1 MLNKTVTS
9 IFIIIINI
17 FFCFNL
23 SANEQFTFD
32 VTELEISDNGNK
44 IKGFNRGK
52 ILSDNGLEIEA
63 DTFSYNKI
71 TNILNVSGNVKVKDK
86 IRNFIISAQD
96 IIYSKNK
103 NEIISENGSEIID
116 NNGRT
121 ISADKILYNTVKN
134 TFNANGNVKVE
145 DEIESFI
152 IKAENITYLKNQN
165 IIKSKGKTNFLV
177 SSRFDIKSEDIKI
190 SNSNKIISSRRSAT
204 IKDNKYKT
212 LYELSR
218 FNIDIANE
226 ILKGENIIV
235 NTNFDIPLND
245 KFYFKSGVFDLK
257 KQSFATQNIDL
268 RFRKDLLGNKE
279 NDPRIKGVSSTKKNG
294 VTTFNKGIF
303 TSCKINDNCPPWS
316 IQAKKIQYDENKK
329 QINYENALVKIYDV
343 PVFYFP
349 KFFHPGPSVKRQS
362 GLLSPSI
369 NNSQTLGSS
378 IQIPYYIAISDNK
391 DFTFTPTIF
400 DKNIYKFQNEYR
412 QKNKYSSFIADFS
425 FTDGYQSIKSKDKNS
440 ITHLFAKYDAELNFD
455 SFIGSAL
462 NISVQKVSN
471 DTYLKVFDQSITESK
486 IKPQNFDVLE
496 SEIKLKL
503 NHEKY
508 ELETGF
514 IAYEDLQKANND
526 RYELVL
532 PYYNFSKGLT
542 TDQSIGLLNFT
553 SLGDNTLKD
562 TNTLRSRIINDLDFK
577 SLDFVNK
584 KGLKSNVNFHVKN
597 LISSYKNYDE
607 YRSNLNSKLM
617 GIIELQTSYP
627 LVKTSKKF
635 INYLDPKISL
645 RVNPSKMANSSNEER
660 TINNNNIFNINRLG
674 LIDTLESGNN
684 LTLGIEFKKEELDD
698 NSKYLE
704 LKLGTVLRAEDNN
717 NIPSNSAINQKR
729 SNIFG
734 NIVNNLNDNINL
746 DYEFSVNSD
755 LDKVDYHSLGA
766 EFSKNEFKTR
776 FNFIE
781 ENGVVGNT
789 NIIENK
795 TSYNFD
801 KNNSLIFETRQNR
814 ELDLAEYY
822 NLIYEYKND
831 CLIAGI
837 KYNKTYYSDRDLQPA
852 EELMFKL
859 TLVPL
864 TSVEQN
870 ITK

>member
-1 MLNKTVTS
+1 MLNKKVTS

-17 FFCFNL
+17 FFCFNI
-23 SANEQFTFD
+23 SADEQFTFD

-190 SNSNKIISSRRSAT
+190 SNSNKIISSRKSAT

-279 NDPRIKGVSSTKKNG
+279 NDPRIKGVSSTGKDG

-542 TDQSIGLLNFT
+542 SDQSIGLLNFT

>member
-1 MLNKTVTS
+1 MLNKKVTS

-17 FFCFNL
+17 FFCFNI
-23 SANEQFTFD
+23 SADEQFTFD

-190 SNSNKIISSRRSAT
+190 SNSNKIISSRKSAT

-425 FTDGYQSIKSKDKNS
+425 FTDGYQSFKSKDKNS

-542 TDQSIGLLNFT
+542 SDQSIGLLNFT

>member
-1 MLNKTVTS
+1 MLNKKVTS

-17 FFCFNL
+17 FFCFNI
-23 SANEQFTFD
+23 SADEQFTFD

-190 SNSNKIISSRRSAT
+190 SNSNKIISSRKSAT

-542 TDQSIGLLNFT
+542 SDQSIGLLNFT

>member
-1 MLNKTVTS
+1 MLNKKVTS

-17 FFCFNL
+17 FFCFNI
-23 SANEQFTFD
+23 SADEQFTFD

-71 TNILNVSGNVKVKDK
+71 TNILNVSGNVKAEDK
-86 IRNFIISAQD
+86 IKNFIINAKD

-145 DEIESFI
+145 DEIENFI
-152 IKAENITYLKNQN
+152 IKAEDITYLKNEN
-165 IIKSKGKTNFLV
+165 IIKSKGKTSFLV
-177 SSRFDIKSEDIKI
+177 GSRFDIKSEDIEI

-279 NDPRIKGVSSTKKNG
+279 NDPRIKGVSSTREDG

-303 TSCKINDNCPPWS
+303 TSCKIDDNCPPWS
-316 IQAKKIQYDENKK
+316 IQANKIEYDENKK

-362 GLLSPSI
+362 GLLTPSI

-378 IQIPYYIAISDNK
+378 IQIPYYVAISENK

-412 QKNKYSSFIADFS
+412 QKNRYSSFIADFS
-425 FTDGYQSIKSKDKNS
+425 FTEGYQSIKNKDKNS
-440 ITHLFAKYDAELNFD
+440 ITHLFAEYDTKLNFD
-455 SFIGSAL
+455 SYNNSNL
-462 NISVQKVSN
+462 NISIQKVSN
-471 DTYLKVFDQSITESK
+471 DTYLKVFDQNIVESK

-496 SEIKLKL
+496 SEIKLSL
-503 NHEKY
+503 NHDKY

-514 IAYEDLQKANND
+514 ISYEDLQKKNND

-542 TDQSIGLLNFT
+542 SDQSLGLLNFT

-562 TNTLRSRIINDLDFK
+562 TNTLRSRMINDLDFK
-577 SLDFVNK
+577 SLDFINK
-584 KGLKSNVNFHVKN
+584 KGVKSNVNFHIKN

-607 YRSNLNSKLM
+607 YRSNLNGKLM
-617 GIIELQTSYP
+617 GIVELQTSYP
-627 LVKTSKKF
+627 LVKINKQF
-635 INYLDPKISL
+635 INYFDPKISL
-645 RVNPSKMANSSNEER
+645 RVNPSSMANSSNEER
-660 TINNNNIFNINRLG
+660 IINNNNIFDINRLG

-684 LTLGIEFKKEELDD
+684 LTLGMEFKKEKLND

-704 LKLGTVLRAEDNN
+704 LKLGTVLRTEDNN
-717 NIPSNSAINQKR
+717 KIPTNSAITQER

-734 NIVNNLNDNINL
+734 NIVNNLNENINL
-746 DYEFSVNSD
+746 DYEFSINND
-755 LDKVDYHSLGA
+755 LNKIDYHSLGA

-814 ELDLAEYY
+814 ELDMAEYY

-831 CLIAGI
+831 CLVAGI
-837 KYNKTYYSDRDLQPA
+837 KYNKTYYSDRDLQPT

-859 TLVPL
+859 TLIPI
-864 TSVEQN
+864 TSVEQ
-870 ITK
+870 TVSK

>member
-1 MLNKTVTS
+1 MLNKIV
-9 IFIIIINI
+9 IFIFIFLINI
-17 FFCFNL
+17 FLSFNI

-32 VTELEISDNGNK
+32 VTELEISDNGNI

-52 ILSDNGLEIEA
+52 IVSDNGLEIQA
-63 DTFSYNKI
+63 DTFIYDKI
-71 TNILNVSGNVKVKDK
+71 TNILNVSGNVKAEDK
-86 IRNFIISAQD
+86 IKDFIITAEN
-96 IIYSKNK
+96 IIYLK
-103 NEIISENGSEIID
+103 NENRIISNNNSKIID
-116 NNGRT
+116 GVGRVIIANK
-121 ISADKILYNTVKN
+121 ISYNTSKN
-134 TFNANGNVKVE
+134 TFKASGDVKAE
-145 DEIESFI
+145 DKIKDFI
-152 IKAENITYLKNQN
+152 ITAENIIYLKNEN
-165 IIKSKGKTNFLV
+165 KIRSKGKTNFLIG
-177 SSRFDIKSEDIKI
+177 SRFDIKSEDIEI
-190 SNSNKIISSRRSAT
+190 LNSNNIIKSNKSAS
-204 IKDNKYKT
+204 IRDNKYKT
-212 LYELSR
+212 IYELSK
-218 FNIDIANE
+218 FNIDITNE
-226 ILKGENIIV
+226 ILKGKNIIV

-279 NDPRIKGVSSTKKNG
+279 NDPRIKGVSSTGKDG
-294 VTTFNKGIF
+294 VTTFNKGVF
-303 TSCKINDNCPPWS
+303 TSCKINNNCTPWS

-362 GLLSPSI
+362 GLLTPSL

-378 IQIPYYIAISDNK
+378 IQIPYYIAISEDK

-440 ITHLFAKYDAELNFD
+440 ITHLFAKYDTKLNFD
-455 SFIGSAL
+455 NFADSNL
-462 NISVQKVSN
+462 NISIQKVSN
-471 DTYLKVFDQSITESK
+471 DTYLKVFDQNIVESK

-496 SEIKLKL
+496 SKIKLKL

-514 IAYEDLQKANND
+514 ISYEDLQKKNND

-562 TNTLRSRIINDLDFK
+562 TNTLRSRMINDLDFK
-577 SLDFVNK
+577 SLDFINK
-584 KGLKSNVNFHVKN
+584 KGVKSNVNFQIKN

-607 YRSNLNSKLM
+607 YRSNLNGKLM
-617 GIIELQTSYP
+617 SIIELQTSYP
-627 LVKTSKKF
+627 LVKTSKQF
-635 INYLDPKISL
+635 INYFDPKISL
-645 RVNPSKMANSSNEER
+645 RVNPSNMKNSSNEVR
-660 TINNNNIFNINRLG
+660 MINNNNIFDINRLG

-684 LTLGIEFKKEELDD
+684 LTLGMEFKKEKLND
-698 NSKYLE
+698 NSKYFE
-704 LKLGTVLRAEDNN
+704 LKLGTVLRTENNN
-717 NIPSNSAINQKR
+717 NIPTNSAITQER

-734 NIVNNLNDNINL
+734 NIVNNLNENINL
-746 DYEFSVNSD
+746 DYEFSINNN
-755 LDKVDYHSLGA
+755 LDKIDYHSLAA
-766 EFSKNEFKTR
+766 EFSKNEFITR

-781 ENGVVGNT
+781 ENGVVGST

-795 TSYNFD
+795 TSYNLN

-814 ELDLAEYY
+814 ELDMAEYY

-831 CLIAGI
+831 CLVAGI
-837 KYNKTYYSDRDLQPA
+837 KYNKTYYSDRDLRPA
-852 EELMFKL
+852 EELMFKI
-859 TLVPL
+859 TLVPI
-864 TSVEQN
+864 TSIEQN
-870 ITK
+870 LSK

>member
-17 FFCFNL
+17 FFCFNI

-190 SNSNKIISSRRSAT
+190 SNSNKIISSRKSAT

-562 TNTLRSRIINDLDFK
+562 TNTLRSRMINDLDFK
-577 SLDFVNK
+577 SLDFINK
-584 KGLKSNVNFHVKN
+584 KGVKSNVNFQIKN

-607 YRSNLNSKLM
+607 YRSNLNGKLM

>member
-1 MLNKTVTS
+1 MLNKTIIS
-9 IFIIIINI
+9 IFIIIINT
-17 FFCFNL
+17 FLCFNL
-23 SANEQFTFD
+23 FADEQFTFD
-32 VTELEISDNGNK
+32 VTELEISDNGN
-44 IKGFNRGK
+44 IIRGFNRGK

-71 TNILNVSGNVKVKDK
+71 TNILNVSGNVKAEDK
-86 IRNFIISAQD
+86 IKNFIINARN

-103 NEIISENGSEIID
+103 NEIISENGSKIID
-116 NNGRT
+116 STGRT

-134 TFNANGNVKVE
+134 TFNANGNVRIE
-145 DEIESFI
+145 DEIENFI
-152 IKAENITYLKNQN
+152 IKADYITYLKEQN

-177 SSRFDIKSEDIKI
+177 GSRFDIKSKDIEI
-190 SNSNKIISSRRSAT
+190 SNSNKIISSRKNAIIR
-204 IKDNKYKT
+204 DNKYKT

-245 KFYFKSGVFDLK
+245 KFYFKSGIFDLK

-279 NDPRIKGVSSTKKNG
+279 NDPRIKGVSSTRKDG

-316 IQAKKIQYDENKK
+316 IQAKKIAYDENKK

-362 GLLSPSI
+362 GLLSPSM

-378 IQIPYYIAISDNK
+378 IQIPYYMAISENK

-425 FTDGYQSIKSKDKNS
+425 FTEGYQSVKSKDKNS
-440 ITHLFAKYDAELNFD
+440 ITHLFAEYDTKLNFD
-455 SFIGSAL
+455 SYNNSNL
-462 NISVQKVSN
+462 NISIQKVSN
-471 DTYLKVFDQSITESK
+471 DTYLKVFDQNIVESK

-496 SEIKLKL
+496 SEIKLSL
-503 NHEKY
+503 NHDKY

-514 IAYEDLQKANND
+514 ISYEDLQKRNND

-542 TDQSIGLLNFT
+542 SNQSLGLLNFT

-562 TNTLRSRIINDLDFK
+562 TNTLRSRMINDLDFK
-577 SLDFVNK
+577 SLDFINK
-584 KGLKSNVNFHVKN
+584 KGVKSNVNFQIKN
-597 LISSYKNYDE
+597 LISSYKNYDK
-607 YRSNLNSKLM
+607 YRSNLNGKLM
-617 GIIELQTSYP
+617 GIVELQTSYP
-627 LVKTSKKF
+627 LVKTGKQF
-635 INYLDPKISL
+635 INYFDPKISL
-645 RVNPSKMANSSNEER
+645 RVNPSSMTNSSNEER
-660 TINNNNIFNINRLG
+660 TINNNNIFDINRLG

-684 LTLGIEFKKEELDD
+684 LTLGMEFKKEKLND

-704 LKLGTVLRAEDNN
+704 LKLGTVLRTEDNN
-717 NIPSNSAINQKR
+717 NIPTNSAITQER

-734 NIVNNLNDNINL
+734 NIVNNLNENINL
-746 DYEFSVNSD
+746 DYEFSIDND
-755 LDKVDYHSLGA
+755 LDKIDYHSLGA

-801 KNNSLIFETRQNR
+801 KNNSFIFETRQNR
-814 ELDLAEYY
+814 ELDMAEYY

-831 CLIAGI
+831 CLVAGI
-837 KYNKTYYSDRDLQPA
+837 KYNKTYYSDRDLRPT
-852 EELMFKL
+852 EELMFKI
-859 TLVPL
+859 TLIPI
-864 TSVEQN
+864 TSVEQ
-870 ITK
+870 TVSK

>member
-17 FFCFNL
+17 FFCFNI

-44 IKGFNRGK
+44 IRGFNRGK
-52 ILSDNGLEIEA
+52 ILSDSGLEIEA

-71 TNILNVSGNVKVKDK
+71 TNILNVSGNVKVEDK
-86 IRNFIISAQD
+86 IKNFIINAKD

-145 DEIESFI
+145 DEIENFI
-152 IKAENITYLKNQN
+152 IKAEDVTYLKNEN
-165 IIKSKGKTNFLV
+165 IIKSKGKTSFLV
-177 SSRFDIKSEDIKI
+177 GSRFDIKSEDIEI

-562 TNTLRSRIINDLDFK
+562 TNTLRSRMINDLDFK
-577 SLDFVNK
+577 SLDFINK
-584 KGLKSNVNFHVKN
+584 KGVKSNVNFQIKN

-607 YRSNLNSKLM
+607 YRSNLNGKLM

>member
-1 MLNKTVTS
+1 MLNKKVTS

-17 FFCFNL
+17 FFCFNI
-23 SANEQFTFD
+23 SADEQFTFD

-190 SNSNKIISSRRSAT
+190 SNSNKIISSRKSAT

-542 TDQSIGLLNFT
+542 SDQSIGLLNFT

-660 TINNNNIFNINRLG
+660 TIKNNNIFNINRLG

>member
-17 FFCFNL
+17 FFCFNI

-44 IKGFNRGK
+44 IRGFNRGK
-52 ILSDNGLEIEA
+52 ILSDSGLEIEA

-71 TNILNVSGNVKVKDK
+71 TNILNVSGNVKVEDK
-86 IRNFIISAQD
+86 IKNFIINAKD

-145 DEIESFI
+145 DEIENFI
-152 IKAENITYLKNQN
+152 IKAEDITYLKNEN
-165 IIKSKGKTNFLV
+165 IIKSKGKTSFLV
-177 SSRFDIKSEDIKI
+177 GSRFDIKSEDIEI

-562 TNTLRSRIINDLDFK
+562 TNTLRSRMINDLDFK
-577 SLDFVNK
+577 SLDFINK
-584 KGLKSNVNFHVKN
+584 KGVKSNVNFQIKN

-607 YRSNLNSKLM
+607 YRSNLNGKLM

>member
-17 FFCFNL
+17 FFCFNI

-44 IKGFNRGK
+44 IRGFNRGK
-52 ILSDNGLEIEA
+52 ILSDSGLEIEA

-71 TNILNVSGNVKVKDK
+71 TNILNVSGNVKVEDK
-86 IRNFIISAQD
+86 IKNFIINAKD

-121 ISADKILYNTVKN
+121 ISADKILYNTIKN
-134 TFNANGNVKVE
+134 TFNAHGNVKVE
-145 DEIESFI
+145 DEIEKFI
-152 IKAENITYLKNQN
+152 IKAEDIIYLKNEN
-165 IIKSKGKTNFLV
+165 IIKSKGKTIFLV
-177 SSRFDIKSEDIKI
+177 GSRFDIKSEDIEI
-190 SNSNKIISSRRSAT
+190 SNSNKIISSRKSAT

-212 LYELSR
+212 LYELSK
-218 FNIDIANE
+218 FNINIADE

-235 NTNFDIPLND
+235 NTNFNIPLND

-279 NDPRIKGVSSTKKNG
+279 NDPRIKGVSSTGKDG

-303 TSCKINDNCPPWS
+303 TSCKINDDCPPWS

-362 GLLSPSI
+362 GLLTPSL

-378 IQIPYYIAISDNK
+378 IQIPYYIAISEDK

-440 ITHLFAKYDAELNFD
+440 ITHLFAKYDTKLNFD
-455 SFIGSAL
+455 NFADSNL
-462 NISVQKVSN
+462 NISIQKVSN
-471 DTYLKVFDQSITESK
+471 DTYLKVFDQNIVESK

-514 IAYEDLQKANND
+514 ISYEDLQKTNND

-542 TDQSIGLLNFT
+542 SDQSIGLLNFT

-562 TNTLRSRIINDLDFK
+562 TNTLRSRMINDLDFK
-577 SLDFVNK
+577 SLDFINK
-584 KGLKSNVNFHVKN
+584 KGVKSNINFQIKN

-607 YRSNLNSKLM
+607 YRSNLNGKLM

-627 LVKTSKKF
+627 LVKTSKQF
-635 INYLDPKISL
+635 INYFDPKISL
-645 RVNPSKMANSSNEER
+645 RVNPSNMKNSSNEVR
-660 TINNNNIFNINRLG
+660 MINNNNIFDINRLG

-684 LTLGIEFKKEELDD
+684 LTLGMEFKKEKLND
-698 NSKYLE
+698 NSKYFE
-704 LKLGTVLRAEDNN
+704 LKLGTVLRTENNN
-717 NIPSNSAINQKR
+717 NIPTNSAITQER

-734 NIVNNLNDNINL
+734 NIVNNLNENINL
-746 DYEFSVNSD
+746 DYEFSINND
-755 LDKVDYHSLGA
+755 LDKIDYHSLST

-781 ENGVVGNT
+781 ENGVVGST

-795 TSYNFD
+795 TSYNLN

-814 ELDLAEYY
+814 ELDMAEYY

-831 CLIAGI
+831 CLVAGI
-837 KYNKTYYSDRDLQPA
+837 KYNKTYYSDRDLRPA
-852 EELMFKL
+852 EELMFKI
-859 TLVPL
+859 TLVPI
-864 TSVEQN
+864 TSIEQN
-870 ITK
+870 LSK

>member
-1 MLNKTVTS
+1 MLNKTVIS
-9 IFIIIINI
+9 IFIIIINT
-17 FFCFNL
+17 FLCFNI
-23 SANEQFTFD
+23 SADEQFTFD
-32 VTELEISDNGNK
+32 VTELEISDNGN
-44 IKGFNRGK
+44 IIRGFNRGK
-52 ILSDNGLEIEA
+52 ILSDSGLEIEA

-71 TNILNVSGNVKVKDK
+71 TNILNVSGNVKAEDK
-86 IRNFIISAQD
+86 ISNFIINSKD
-96 IIYSKNK
+96 IIYLINK
-103 NEIISENGSEIID
+103 NEIISKNGSKIID
-116 NNGRT
+116 STGRT
-121 ISADKILYNTVKN
+121 ISADKILYNTIKN
-134 TFNANGNVKVE
+134 TFNANGNVRIE
-145 DEIESFI
+145 DEIENFI
-152 IKAENITYLKNQN
+152 IKAQNITYLKNQN

-177 SSRFDIKSEDIKI
+177 GSRFDIKSKDIEI
-190 SNSNKIISSRRSAT
+190 SNSNKIISSRKSAI

-279 NDPRIKGVSSTKKNG
+279 NDPRIKGVSSTRKNG

-316 IQAKKIQYDENKK
+316 IQAKKIEYDENKK

-349 KFFHPGPSVKRQS
+349 KFFHPGPTVKRQS
-362 GLLSPSI
+362 GLLSPRM

-378 IQIPYYIAISDNK
+378 IQIPYYIALSENK

-425 FTDGYQSIKSKDKNS
+425 YTEGYQSIKSKDKNS
-440 ITHLFAKYDAELNFD
+440 ITHLFAKYDTKLNFD
-455 SFIGSAL
+455 KFTDSDF
-462 NISVQKVSN
+462 NISIQKVSN
-471 DTYLKVFDQSITESK
+471 DTYLKVFDQDIVESK

-514 IAYEDLQKANND
+514 ISYEDLQKTNND

-542 TDQSIGLLNFT
+542 SDQSIGLLNFT

-577 SLDFVNK
+577 SLDFINE
-584 KGLKSNVNFHVKN
+584 KGIKSNVNFQIKN

-627 LVKTSKKF
+627 LIKTSKQF
-635 INYLDPKISL
+635 INYFDPKISL
-645 RVNPSKMANSSNEER
+645 RVNPSTMTNSSDEER
-660 TINNNNIFNINRLG
+660 TINNNNIFDINRLG

-684 LTLGIEFKKEELDD
+684 LTLGIEFKKEKLND
-698 NSKYLE
+698 NSKYFE
-704 LKLGTVLRAEDNN
+704 LKLGTVLRTEDNN
-717 NIPSNSAINQKR
+717 NIPTNSAITQER

-734 NIVNNLNDNINL
+734 NIINNLNENINL
-746 DYEFSVNSD
+746 DYEFSINND
-755 LDKVDYHSLGA
+755 LDKINYHSLST

-801 KNNSLIFETRQNR
+801 KSNSLIFETRQNR
-814 ELDLAEYY
+814 ELDMAEYY

-831 CLIAGI
+831 CLVAGI
-837 KYNKTYYSDRDLQPA
+837 KYNKTYYSDRDLRPS

-859 TLVPL
+859 TLIPI
-864 TSVEQN
+864 TSGEQT
-870 ITK
+870 ISK

>member
-190 SNSNKIISSRRSAT
+190 SNSNKIISSRKSAT

-542 TDQSIGLLNFT
+542 SDQSIGLLNFT